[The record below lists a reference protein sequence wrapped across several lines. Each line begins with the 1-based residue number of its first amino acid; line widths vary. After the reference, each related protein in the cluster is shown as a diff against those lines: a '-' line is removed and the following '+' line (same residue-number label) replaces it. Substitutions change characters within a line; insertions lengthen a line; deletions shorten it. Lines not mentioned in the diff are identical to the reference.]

1 MRASYD
7 RAIPRAWQR
16 TAGIFTALGDAHR
29 QRILLMFEPGEALTA
44 TQIVDAAP
52 LSRTAVVHH
61 LRVLRDAGVL
71 RARKAGREVWYTPDP
86 DAVRAGLAA
95 VLDYLAA
102 HLPGEV
108 ANEAR
113 DPAALRM
120 GALPSRPHPRSRS
133 HPRA

>member
-7 RAIPRAWQR
+7 RAIPRAWKR
-16 TAGIFTALGDAHR
+16 TAGVFTALGDPHR

-44 TQIVDAAP
+44 TQIVEAAP

-86 DAVRAGLAA
+86 VAVQAGLAA

-102 HLPGEV
+102 HLPGGV
-108 ANEAR
+108 VNNAGSPIAR
-113 DPAALRM
+113 RTT
-120 GALPSRPHPRSRS
+120 SPR
-133 HPRA
+133 HRA

>member
-16 TAGIFTALGDAHR
+16 TAAIFTALGDPHR
-29 QRILLMFEPGEALTA
+29 QRILLMFEPGEALTP

-52 LSRTAVVHH
+52 LSRTAIAHH

-71 RARKAGREVWYTPDP
+71 RARKVGREVRYTADVA
-86 DAVRAGLAA
+86 AVHDGLVA

-102 HLPGEV
+102 HLQATAPPARRTV
-108 ANEAR
+108 ARGGVRSAR
-113 DPAALRM
+113 
-120 GALPSRPHPRSRS
+120 RSR
-133 HPRA
+133 AA

>member
-1 MRASYD
+1 MRATYD

-29 QRILLMFEPGEALTA
+29 QRILLMFEPGEELTA

-86 DAVRAGLAA
+86 AAVRAGLAA

-102 HLPGEV
+102 RFPAGVVNNARSPG
-108 ANEAR
+108 ASRTASNAAR
-113 DPAALRM
+113 FRH
-120 GALPSRPHPRSRS
+120 RV
-133 HPRA
+133 